1 MNYSVIPSER
11 FKREAKKLIKKYAS
25 LKKELFELNA
35 LLEQNPE
42 SGVYLG
48 NNCYK
53 IRIKIKSKGKGKS
66 GGGRVITYSV
76 NENSEVY
83 LLTIYDK
90 SEFENIDVKMLV
102 KIIET
107 L

>member
-1 MNYSVIPSER
+1 M
-11 FKREAKKLIKKYAS
+11 
-25 LKKELFELNA
+25 
-35 LLEQNPE
+35 EQNPE

>member
-25 LKKELFELNA
+25 LKKELFELNE

-42 SGVYLG
+42 SGVSLG

-66 GGGRVITYSV
+66 GGGRVITYCV